1 MKISVIITLKKDVLD
16 PQGKVIHQ
24 TLDDMGFNTID
35 QVRQGKY
42 FSLEDKIKIS
52 VALDNLGIDY
62 IEGGWPGANPTDT
75 EFFQKKHDFK
85 NSKLTSFGMTKRSGR
100 SADNDPGLSAIM
112 DSNTSSVCLVGK
124 SWDFHVDIAL
134 GITND
139 ENLENI
145 SESAKH
151 FIKENKEF
159 MFDAEHFFD
168 GYKANPKYAISCLQA
183 AFDQGARWIVLCD
196 TNGGTLPHEITKIVT
211 EVCKSIPGKN
221 LGIHAH
227 NDTGNAVANSLSAVL
242 AGVRHIQGTIN
253 GLGERCG
260 NANLMSL
267 IPTFYL
273 KKDFSEKFEINVKP
287 NNIKN
292 LTQCSRLLDEILNR
306 KPNKHLPYVGA
317 AAFSHKGGLHVSA
330 VQKNPKTYEHI
341 DPEEV
346 GNSRNIVVSDQ
357 AGKSNILSRLKTIGI
372 NVKEDDPKIK
382 KLLNEVK
389 DREFIG
395 YSYDGADAS
404 FELLARRIIGEIPRY
419 ISINEYDVSVKK
431 NSSGKIISSA
441 KAQLEVDGE
450 KIICEGEGNG
460 PVNALDNAIRQNVD
474 KLNKYS
480 KYLKDLKLVDY
491 KVRILNTGTEAV
503 TRVSIESTD
512 SKGKNWF
519 TIGVSTNII
528 DASFKA
534 LVDSLDYKLF
544 KDNAPASL

>member
-1 MKISVIITLKKDVLD
+1 MSKERLYIFDTTLRDGAQTQGVDFSIDDKEKIA
-16 PQGKVIHQ
+16 
-24 TLDDMGFNTID
+24 N
-35 QVRQGKY
+35 
-42 FSLEDKIKIS
+42 
-52 VALDNLGIDY
+52 ALDNLGVDF

-75 EFFQKKHDFK
+75 EFFQKKHVFK
-85 NSKLTSFGMTKRSGR
+85 NSKLISFGMTKKTGR
-100 SADNDPGLSAIM
+100 SADNDPGLSALL

-134 GITND
+134 GISNE

-145 SESAKH
+145 RESTKH
-151 FIKENKEF
+151 FIKANKEF

-168 GYKANPKYAISCLQA
+168 GYKANPNYAMSCIKA

-196 TNGGTLPHEITKIVT
+196 TNGGTLPHEVTRIVT
-211 EVCKSIPGKN
+211 EVSKEIPGKN

-227 NDTGNAVANSLSAVL
+227 NDTGNAVANSLVAVL
-242 AGVRHIQGTIN
+242 AGVRQVQGTIN

-267 IPTFYL
+267 IPTFFL
-273 KKDFSEKFEINVKP
+273 KKDFSEKFEINIKP

-341 DPEEV
+341 EPQQV
-346 GNSRNIVVSDQ
+346 GNSRNIVISDQ
-357 AGKSNILSRLKTIGI
+357 AGKSNIISRLKTIGI
-372 NVKEDDPKIK
+372 DIKENDPKIK
-382 KLLNEVK
+382 KLLDEVK

-404 FELLARRIIGEIPRY
+404 FELLARRIMGEIPRY
-419 ISINEYDVSVKK
+419 ILINEYDVSVKK
-431 NSSGKIISSA
+431 NALGKIISSA
-441 KAQLEVDGE
+441 KAHLEVDGE
-450 KIICEGEGNG
+450 KIVCEGEGNG

-474 KLNKYS
+474 RLAKYS

-491 KVRILNTGTEAV
+491 KVRILNTGTNAT

-512 SKGKNWF
+512 REGKSWF
-519 TIGVSTNII
+519 TIGVSPNII
-528 DASFKA
+528 EASFKA
-534 LVDSLDYKLF
+534 LIDSLDYKLY
-544 KDNAPASL
+544 KEKAPANN

>member
-1 MKISVIITLKKDVLD
+1 MSKERLYIFDTTLRDGAQTQGVDFSVDDKVKIAS
-16 PQGKVIHQ
+16 
-24 TLDDMGFNTID
+24 
-35 QVRQGKY
+35 
-42 FSLEDKIKIS
+42 
-52 VALDNLGIDY
+52 ALDNLGVDY

-75 EFFQKKHDFK
+75 EFFQRKHKFT
-85 NSKLTSFGMTKRSGR
+85 NAKLTSFGMTKKTGR
-100 SADNDPGLSAIM
+100 SAGNDPGLSALL
-112 DSNTSSVCLVGK
+112 DSNTPAVCLVGK

-134 GITND
+134 GISNE

-145 SESAKH
+145 RESAKH
-151 FIKENKEF
+151 FIKEKKEF

-168 GYKANPKYAISCLQA
+168 GYKANPKYALSCLKE
-183 AFDQGARWIVLCD
+183 AFDQGARWIILCD

-211 EVCKSIPGKN
+211 EVSKTISGKN

-227 NDTGNAVANSLSAVL
+227 NDTGNAVANSLAAVW
-242 AGVRHIQGTIN
+242 AGVRQVQGTIN

-267 IPTFYL
+267 IPTFFL
-273 KKDFSEKFEINVKP
+273 KKDFSSKFEIQIKRE
-287 NNIKN
+287 NIKN
-292 LTQCSRLLDEILNR
+292 LTECSRLLDEILNI

-330 VQKNPKTYEHI
+330 VQKDPKTYEHI
-341 DPEEV
+341 NPEEV

-357 AGKSNILSRLKTIGI
+357 SGKSNIISRLKTIGI
-372 NVKEDDPKIK
+372 EIKENDPKIK
-382 KLLNEVK
+382 KLLEEVK

-419 ISINEYDVSVKK
+419 ILIQEYDVSVKK
-431 NSSGKIISSA
+431 NSTGEIISLA
-441 KAQLEVDGE
+441 RAQLEVDGE
-450 KIICEGEGNG
+450 KIICEGQGNG

-474 KLNKYS
+474 RLNKYS

-519 TIGVSTNII
+519 TIGVSANII

>member
-1 MKISVIITLKKDVLD
+1 MSKEKLYIFDTTLRDGAQT
-16 PQGKVIHQ
+16 QGVDFSM
-24 TLDDMGFNTID
+24 DD
-35 QVRQGKY
+35 K
-42 FSLEDKIKIS
+42 EKIS
-52 VALDNLGIDY
+52 VALDDLGVDY

-75 EFFQKKHDFK
+75 EFFQKKHNFK
-85 NSKLTSFGMTKRSGR
+85 NAKLTSFGMTKKTGR
-100 SADNDPGLSAIM
+100 SANNDPGLSALM
-112 DSNTSSVCLVGK
+112 NSKTSSVCLVGK
-124 SWDFHVDIAL
+124 SWDFHVDVAL
-134 GITND
+134 GISNE

-145 SESAKH
+145 SESTKL
-151 FIKENKEF
+151 FVKEKKEF

-168 GYKANPKYAISCLQA
+168 GYKANPKYAISCIKA
-183 AFDQGARWIVLCD
+183 AFDHGARWIVLCD
-196 TNGGTLPHEITKIVT
+196 TNGGTLPHEVTKIVN
-211 EVCKSIPGKN
+211 EVSKVIPGKN

-273 KKDFSEKFEINVKP
+273 KKDFSEKFEINIKP

-346 GNSRNIVVSDQ
+346 GNSRNIVISDQ
-357 AGKSNILSRLKTIGI
+357 AGKSNIISRLKTIGI
-372 NVKEDDPKIK
+372 DFKNDDPKIK
-382 KLLNEVK
+382 KLLDEVK

-404 FELLARRIIGEIPRY
+404 FELLARRIMGEIPRY
-419 ISINEYDVSVKK
+419 ILINEYDVSVKK
-431 NSSGKIISSA
+431 NSAGKIISLA
-441 KAQLEVDGE
+441 KAHLEVDGK
-450 KIICEGEGNG
+450 KIVCEGVGNG
-460 PVNALDNAIRQNVD
+460 PVNALDNAIRQNID

-512 SKGKNWF
+512 SNGKNWF
-519 TIGVSTNII
+519 TIGVSANII

>member
-1 MKISVIITLKKDVLD
+1 
-16 PQGKVIHQ
+16 
-24 TLDDMGFNTID
+24 
-35 QVRQGKY
+35 
-42 FSLEDKIKIS
+42 
-52 VALDNLGIDY
+52 
-62 IEGGWPGANPTDT
+62 
-75 EFFQKKHDFK
+75 
-85 NSKLTSFGMTKRSGR
+85 MTKKTGR
-100 SADNDPGLSAIM
+100 SADNDPGLSALLN
-112 DSNTSSVCLVGK
+112 SNTPAVCLVGK

-134 GITND
+134 GISNK

-145 SESAKH
+145 SESTKH
-151 FIKENKEF
+151 FVKEKKEF

-168 GYKANPKYAISCLQA
+168 GYKANSKYALSCLKA
-183 AFDQGARWIVLCD
+183 AFDQGARWIILCD
-196 TNGGTLPHEITKIVT
+196 TNGGTLPHEVSKIVN
-211 EVCKSIPGKN
+211 EVIKVIPGKN

-227 NDTGNAVANSLSAVL
+227 NDTGNAVANSLAAVW
-242 AGVRHIQGTIN
+242 AGVRQVQGTIN

-267 IPTFYL
+267 IPTFFL
-273 KKDFSEKFEINVKP
+273 KNDFASKFEVKIKP
-287 NNIKN
+287 QNIKN

-330 VQKNPKTYEHI
+330 VQKDPKTYEHI
-341 DPEEV
+341 NPEEV

-357 AGKSNILSRLKTIGI
+357 SGKSNIISRLKTIGI
-372 NVKEDDPKIK
+372 EIEESDSKIK
-382 KLLNEVK
+382 KLLEEVK

-419 ISINEYDVSVKK
+419 ISIKEYDVSVKK

-441 KAQLEVDGE
+441 KAQLEVDGK
-450 KIICEGEGNG
+450 KIVCEGEGNG
-460 PVNALDNAIRQNVD
+460 PVNALDNAIRQNID

-512 SKGKNWF
+512 SKGKSWF
-519 TIGVSTNII
+519 TIGVSANII

-534 LVDSLDYKLF
+534 LIDSLDYKLF

>member
-1 MKISVIITLKKDVLD
+1 
-16 PQGKVIHQ
+16 
-24 TLDDMGFNTID
+24 
-35 QVRQGKY
+35 
-42 FSLEDKIKIS
+42 
-52 VALDNLGIDY
+52 
-62 IEGGWPGANPTDT
+62 
-75 EFFQKKHDFK
+75 
-85 NSKLTSFGMTKRSGR
+85 MTKKKGR
-100 SADNDPGLSAIM
+100 SANNDPGLSALLN
-112 DSNTSSVCLVGK
+112 SNTPAVCLVGK
-124 SWDFHVDIAL
+124 SWDFHVDIVL
-134 GITND
+134 GISNE

-151 FIKENKEF
+151 FVKEKKEF
-159 MFDAEHFFD
+159 IFDAEHFFD
-168 GYKANPKYAISCLQA
+168 GYKANPKYALSCLKA

-196 TNGGTLPHEITKIVT
+196 TNGGTLPHEIAKIVT
-211 EVCKSIPGKN
+211 EVVTTIPGEN

-227 NDTGNAVANSLSAVL
+227 NDTGNAVANSLAAVW
-242 AGVRHIQGTIN
+242 AGVRQVQGTIN

-267 IPTFYL
+267 IPTFFL
-273 KKDFSEKFEINVKP
+273 KKDFSSKFEIQIKRE
-287 NNIKN
+287 NIKN

-341 DPEEV
+341 NPEEV

-357 AGKSNILSRLKTIGI
+357 SGKSNIISRLKTIGI
-372 NVKEDDPKIK
+372 EIEENDPKIK
-382 KLLNEVK
+382 KLLEEVK

-404 FELLARRIIGEIPRY
+404 FELLARRIIGKIPRY
-419 ISINEYDVSVKK
+419 ILIREYDVSVKK
-431 NSSGKIISSA
+431 NSIGEIISLA

-450 KIICEGEGNG
+450 KIMCEGKGNG

-474 KLNKYS
+474 RLNKYS

-519 TIGVSTNII
+519 TIGVSANII